1 MMAIRSP
8 LPAAVL
14 SLMVLSPGPAKAAF
28 LYCNHTQMPIEAAFG
43 YREDVVWLSEGWWV
57 IQPGQCARVFNRP
70 LTQRFYF
77 YYAHVLAPSSP
88 GVRPPMTWAG
98 KYRFCIDDKA
108 FRIEGDGAC
117 ESRGYKEKG
126 FQEVDI
132 GPNRRNYTLT
142 FEDGS
147 NR

>member
-8 LPAAVL
+8 FIAAVL
-14 SLMVLSPGPAKAAF
+14 SLVVMLPTPAKAAF

-43 YREDVVWLSEGWWV
+43 YREEVVWISEGWWV

-77 YYAHVLAPSSP
+77 YYAHVLGNSPS
-88 GVRPPMTWAG
+88 RNEPPLIWTG

-108 FRIEGDGAC
+108 FRIEGDGVC
-117 ESRGYKEKG
+117 EARGYQEKG
-126 FQEVDI
+126 FQEVDV
-132 GPNRRNYTLT
+132 GANRRNYTLT
-142 FEDGS
+142 FEDVN